1 MKKIFLIF
9 LIVLS
14 IKSSKEQKKDLSKKV
29 GGYIKCMLSSKKYVE
44 SLSKTIETI
53 FLASDMMGYLGLVGD
68 LEPILKTCFGLK
80 IEDIIKYIMSSPAFQ
95 STQKQYFMLSHVKDL
110 DAPIL
115 LRKYLYDNIAN
126 TDLNTAKKECLEVT
140 SQPPYEKYNYICHLL

>member
-1 MKKIFLIF
+1 
-9 LIVLS
+9 
-14 IKSSKEQKKDLSKKV
+14 
-29 GGYIKCMLSSKKYVE
+29 
-44 SLSKTIETI
+44 
-53 FLASDMMGYLGLVGD
+53 
-68 LEPILKTCFGLK
+68 
-80 IEDIIKYIMSSPAFQ
+80 MSSPAFQ